1 MDIILPI
8 YNSEVLASQVVTTV
22 FAYLD
27 EHENDRAFFVDDG
40 SSDKTAEIVAN
51 LIRDD
56 CRVSLIVQPYNKG
69 KGAAI
74 HRGANA
80 CTSENLCFVDG
91 DLAYSLDHL
100 DELRKQLQNFDV
112 VIGSRYLTKNSQKN
126 ITPLRRIMG
135 ATFNLYV
142 RIMLSLPFRDTQAG
156 LKGFT
161 RAAAQDLFPKQRL
174 QRFAFDA
181 ELLYL
186 ARSNGYRIKEILATV
201 SDEHSYND
209 SSIQLLKDPIKM
221 FWAVL
226 RIRFN
231 RLVGRYGSTHITK
244 L

>member
-1 MDIILPI
+1 MDIILPL
-8 YNSEVLASQVVTTV
+8 YNSEYLASKVVSTV
-22 FAYLD
+22 FAYLN

-40 SSDKTAEIVAN
+40 SSDKTVEIVEN
-51 LIRDD
+51 LIKDD
-56 CRVSLIVQPYNKG
+56 CRVSLIVQPYNQG

-74 HRGANA
+74 HRGTTA
-80 CTSENLCFVDG
+80 CTSEYLCFIDG

-100 DELRKQLQNFDV
+100 DELRNKLKTFDV
-112 VIGSRYLTKNSQKN
+112 VIGSRYLTKKSQQN

-142 RIMLSLPFRDTQAG
+142 RTMLRLPFRDTQAG
-156 LKGFT
+156 LKGFK
-161 RAAAQDLFPKQRL
+161 RNVAQDLFAKQRL

-186 ARSNGYRIKEILATV
+186 ARSNGYSITEILATV
-201 SDEHSYND
+201 SDEHSYHD
-209 SSIQLLKDPIKM
+209 SSVRLLKDPMKM
-221 FWAVL
+221 FWSVL

-231 RLVGRYGSTHITK
+231 KLVGRYGSAHITK